1 MNENK
6 FTYVQCQNVKQLQR
20 IKKEKVKQ
28 NSLNYENGQ
37 ERNKGSKELTNLR
50 IRLERGEEGLKC
62 SSYSFKK
69 NYESSNSTKHYSLFK
84 PSNLKAWLNC
94 LYSNLSKCKTRVNDT
109 QQSKLLSK
117 P

>member
-28 NSLNYENGQ
+28 NSLNYEKGQ
-37 ERNKGSKELTNLR
+37 ERNKGSKELTNLG
-50 IRLERGEEGLKC
+50 IRLERGEEGLKR

-69 NYESSNSTKHYSLFK
+69 N
-84 PSNLKAWLNC
+84 
-94 LYSNLSKCKTRVNDT
+94 
-109 QQSKLLSK
+109 
-117 P
+117 